1 MSVDSYVNFELLPML
16 VTKKSNVL
24 CDHSNCFENQP
35 AMNGLFTAAGG
46 HFQSKARSSRG
57 NGILTTGFSNHLA
70 KISRCCMRYPITRS
84 KRLFLMTQLG

>member
-35 AMNGLFTAAGG
+35 AMNGLFIAAGG
-46 HFQSKARSSRG
+46 GGAFPKQG
-57 NGILTTGFSNHLA
+57 PF
-70 KISRCCMRYPITRS
+70 
-84 KRLFLMTQLG
+84 

>member
-46 HFQSKARSSRG
+46 GISQARPV
-57 NGILTTGFSNHLA
+57 LVEE
-70 KISRCCMRYPITRS
+70 MEY
-84 KRLFLMTQLG
+84 